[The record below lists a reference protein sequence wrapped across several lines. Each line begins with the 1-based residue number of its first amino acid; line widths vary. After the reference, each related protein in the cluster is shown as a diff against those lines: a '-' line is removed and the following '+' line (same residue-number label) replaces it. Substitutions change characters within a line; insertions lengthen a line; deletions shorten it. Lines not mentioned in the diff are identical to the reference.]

1 MQEPGRLQAV
11 IDILTEIHDTPQAAD
26 RYLEKWARG
35 NRYAGS
41 KDRRAI
47 SEAVYQVL
55 RNRRFLSH
63 AVSDDSPRLV
73 ALASYHLLHGHSIED
88 ISAMADGGK
97 FGPAVLQD
105 EERNAL
111 IASSA
116 VVSTVASSTDDSQK
130 AIRFSVP
137 EWAEADMRA
146 ALGDTFD
153 ANAEML
159 LERAPLDIRVN
170 TLKASSEQV
179 QATLAEE
186 EILVSPVEGIATAL
200 RVTQGRNIMQTEL
213 YKDGSIEVQ
222 DAGAQL
228 TSLLCH
234 VKRGMTVLD
243 YCAGAGGKALAM
255 AAQMEHHGRV
265 FVHDDDRRRLKPL
278 WERAKRAGT
287 ELIELARDLPEL
299 ENSLDLVVVDVP
311 CSGSGRWRR
320 NPETKW
326 QMDPKALED
335 LCALQA
341 KILKQALKY
350 VRPGGRLVYITCSI
364 LDCENK
370 AQADKFV
377 AENEGFAYDTQGAGL
392 EHGFRQLSP
401 AGNATDG
408 LFIASFQRLT

>member
-11 IDILTEIHDTPQAAD
+11 IDILTEIHDKPQAAD

-55 RNRRFLSH
+55 RNRRLLSE
-63 AVSDDSPRLV
+63 AVGSDRPRLV
-73 ALASYHLLHGHSIED
+73 AMASYHLLHGHSIED
-88 ISAMADGGK
+88 ICAMADGGK
-97 FGPAVLQD
+97 FGPVVLND
-105 EERNAL
+105 AELDAL
-111 IASSA
+111 KASSA
-116 VVSTVASSTDDSQK
+116 RVASIGASMDDDQK

-137 EWAEADMRA
+137 EWAEADMRR

-153 ANAEML
+153 ANAEAL

-170 TLKASSEQV
+170 PLKTSLEQV
-179 QATLAEE
+179 QSCLAEQD
-186 EILVSPVEGIATAL
+186 ILVEPIDGIATGL

-228 TSLLCH
+228 TSLLCNA
-234 VKRGMTVLD
+234 KRGMTILD

-255 AAQMEHHGRV
+255 AAQMEHHGRI
-265 FVHDDDRRRLKPL
+265 FVHDEERRRLKPL

-287 ELIELARDLPEL
+287 ELIELAKDLPEL
-299 ENSLDLVVVDVP
+299 EDSLDLVVVDVP

-326 QMDPKALED
+326 QMDREALDD

-341 KILKQALKY
+341 KILKEAMKY

-370 AQADKFV
+370 SQTDRFI
-377 AENEGFAYDTQGAGL
+377 AENEAFAYDMEGQGL
-392 EHGFRQLSP
+392 DHGFLQLSP
-401 AGNATDG
+401 AQNATDG
-408 LFIASFQRLT
+408 LFIASFRRLT